1 MSSHIQEHLDFI
13 ESASDQVCERH
24 HCKMIRNLPWYV
36 VSAWYENYSLAI
48 QAIVYAPA
56 HDCLQGVE
64 SEQLLG

>member
-1 MSSHIQEHLDFI
+1 
-13 ESASDQVCERH
+13 
-24 HCKMIRNLPWYV
+24 MIRNLPWYV